1 MVRKVAIVSPYPP
14 PGRKHTYGSGV
25 APYTKNL
32 VDAFQKLSS
41 SIEIHVVADR
51 KNSVSRTYYEGKNV
65 IIHRVYDKNP
75 LYIFQIFNELRKI
88 RPDVVHIQHEYFLY
102 GGIFSAVLFPGL
114 PLLAKLVSK
123 KVILTIH
130 GVHPLTLHE
139 NKKFK
144 KENGIYGPT
153 LILKLGILFVTKL
166 MSLFSDKIIVHEPFL
181 KENLTR
187 EYKVNS
193 NKIVI
198 IPHGVE
204 EVNPLP
210 QEEAKRYLKLE
221 NTTILLYFGYITGY
235 KGIDI
240 LIDIFEDLANILPNS
255 VLIIAGG
262 LHPRITNKRWYID
275 FIKKILK
282 RIIELN
288 IRLGKKRV
296 VFTGYLPEEF
306 VPIYFSAADIVVL
319 PYRARIAASGPEAL
333 AIAFEKCYII
343 PQNVYLTYNIDKYKN
358 FILKKILFTL
368 QHQDKCKMVI
378 RVLKENRRFINIAQ
392 ITLKLYEE

>member
-1 MVRKVAIVSPYPP
+1 MVRKIAIVSPYPP
-14 PGRKHTYGSGV
+14 PGKKHTYGSGV
-25 APYTKNL
+25 VPYTKNL
-32 VDAFQKLSS
+32 VDALQKLSS
-41 SIEIHVVADR
+41 NIEIHIVADQI
-51 KNSVSRTYYEGKNV
+51 NGVPRTYYEDKNV
-65 IIHRVYDKNP
+65 IIHRAYDKNP

-88 RPDVVHIQHEYFLY
+88 RPDIVHIQHEYFLY
-102 GGIFSAVLFPGL
+102 GGIFSAVLFPVL
-114 PLLAKLVSK
+114 PLLAKLVSN

-130 GVHPLTLHE
+130 GVLPLTLLE
-139 NKKFK
+139 DKEFK
-144 KENGIYGPT
+144 RENGIFGPT
-153 LILKLGILFVTKL
+153 LILKLGLLLVTRL
-166 MSLFSDKIIVHEPFL
+166 MSLFSDKIIVHESFL

-187 EYKVNS
+187 DYKVNS

-204 EVNPLP
+204 DVIPLP

-221 NTTILLYFGYITGY
+221 NTIILLYFGYITGR

-240 LIDIFEDLANILPNS
+240 LIDVFENLAKILPNS

-262 LHPRITNKRWYID
+262 LHPRLTSKIWYRD

-288 IRLGKKRV
+288 IRLGKNRV
-296 VFTGYLPEEF
+296 IFSGYLPEEF
-306 VPIYFSAADIVVL
+306 VPIYFSAADIIVL

-333 AIAFEKCYII
+333 AIAFEKCYIL
-343 PQNVYLTYNIDKYKN
+343 PQNTYLAYDINKYKY
-358 FILKKILFTL
+358 FIMKKILFAL
-368 QHQDKCKMVI
+368 QYQDKCKTEI
-378 RVLKENRRFINIAQ
+378 HYLKENRRYIKIAQ